1 MDPIAAHPIRSYK
14 QTTVMLNGVTKSVVL
29 PVPIHASG
37 ANENGPRQ
45 NDLNDFD
52 HDDCTIIGDSECFIV
67 DVETLELES
76 SSESCQFLP
85 VQSDP
90 GLVALDTEPVE
101 IVPSDNRPLIDM
113 VDLTL
118 TPEKTVT
125 SSGSF
130 HSAENNFTTS
140 FTSCQFLPVQSDPG
154 LAALDTE
161 PVEIVPSDN
170 RPLIDMV
177 DLTLT
182 PEKTVTSSGTF
193 HSVENNFTTVSTTD
207 TVCPV
212 SRGATCIVTPITHHS
227 SPDNTASI
235 AKSVVS
241 MEAQLADF
249 PAATIFRCGSEYCIN
264 SPLQSEIQVDPVVI
278 APQPDTDVSTVS
290 VISLPRTMTK
300 DEALAA
306 GWFADEGRPGYLES
320 FSTTATS
327 QPSKAPCDASTLL
340 GTLPAMSSYSAEPV
354 VRDDFVSSAE
364 LVSLENVDNDMTDG
378 EALTSGSTSSGNTVN
393 QQHELEI
400 DVAVDGTPQPLVEE
414 SKLFH
419 KFENV
424 SNYFDEEDNCKYS
437 AFMSEEDEPLTA
449 VVEGMVSDNPV
460 CENPSITEK
469 TLAVKRRRGRP
480 LKSALPRSC
489 LKTVKGET
497 NMAEQTEGCT
507 LTAAERY
514 RLENCGVWL
523 QRLQLPSATVKLKAV
538 WRYQCCHQVTPP
550 VTASCNLCSWKQN
563 SDSVFELEVARKFRA
578 GSQLCKKA
586 SKIWH
591 EFSIDSSLLPKPT
604 ARDAGRFD
612 KSPVNKS
619 LSQATQTSDS
629 DCATSS
635 EGSKKY
641 LLIRT
646 ESGTFIVPVDGV
658 VGCIVSEQEIAK
670 MLSSQPV
677 LPSSSSAGGFSK
689 DALLTACSQ
698 LRPSHSNDSA
708 LPSNK
713 PLCPKT
719 QKTTASTALKKE
731 NVRQRKR
738 GDFCN
743 NSSPSMKSKMR
754 VKNTGTA
761 KRSPGRKSLSNRLVQ
776 NARRSSQRFAL
787 KRELSGLSWSLGLL
801 KASPRKS
808 S

>member
-37 ANENGPRQ
+37 ANENGPSQ

-76 SSESCQFLP
+76 SSE
-85 VQSDP
+85 
-90 GLVALDTEPVE
+90 
-101 IVPSDNRPLIDM
+101 
-113 VDLTL
+113 
-118 TPEKTVT
+118 
-125 SSGSF
+125 
-130 HSAENNFTTS
+130 
-140 FTSCQFLPVQSDPG
+140 SCQFLPVQSDPG

-182 PEKTVTSSGTF
+182 PEKTVTSSGIF
-193 HSVENNFTTVSTTD
+193 HSAENNFTTVSTTD

-249 PAATIFRCGSEYCIN
+249 PAATIFRGGSEYCIN

-393 QQHELEI
+393 QQHELEV
-400 DVAVDGTPQPLVEE
+400 DVAVDGKP
-414 SKLFH
+414 FH

-460 CENPSITEK
+460 CENPSIAEK

-550 VTASCNLCSWKQN
+550 VSASCNLCSWKQN

-801 KASPRKS
+801 KASPRKKKS
-808 S
+808 